1 MLRRLAI
8 FVGGFTLEA
17 AQAVAIRG
25 EDMASDIIRALAD
38 LVAKSLIS
46 VNSKERTPIYR
57 LLDTTRAYAMEKLV
71 ESGEL
76 AATARSPRRTLS
88 RGPGPRRRRCGDH
101 GAQGLALDL
110 RAPDRQRAKG
120 HRLGLLGR
128 RRSDAG
134 RGAHR
139 GRPAAL
145 DAPVAHER
153 VPVTR
158 RPVVVGVDLARTA
171 QSPPGTP
178 VPACA
183 GCRAPQHRGV
193 RSGDRDR
200 AERSAE
206 DRRGSQ
212 RYRLQAPCAVVP
224 MVPRPQ
230 LRRLPR
236 SPGPRRPVL
245 RSLEGAHAILSI
257 P

>member
-1 MLRRLAI
+1 MRWRSSSKAENLRRRPVATPSTIAWVLVRA
-8 FVGGFTLEA
+8 GGDAEPWSSGTGSRPTRAQIDNVRRALDWAFSVNGDPMLGVALTEA
-17 AQAVAIRG
+17 A
-25 EDMASDIIRALAD
+25 
-38 LVAKSLIS
+38 
-46 VNSKERTPIYR
+46 
-57 LLDTTRAYAMEKLV
+57 
-71 ESGEL
+71 
-76 AATARSPRRTLS
+76 
-88 RGPGPRRRRCGDH
+88 
-101 GAQGLALDL
+101 
-110 RAPDRQRAKG
+110 
-120 HRLGLLGR
+120 
-128 RRSDAG
+128 
-134 RGAHR
+134 
-139 GRPAAL
+139 PAAL

-158 RPVVVGVDLARTA
+158 RPVAVGVDLAHPA

-193 RSGDRDR
+193 RSGDRDC

-212 RYRLQAPCAVVP
+212 RYRLQAPCPVVP

-236 SPGPRRPVL
+236 RPDPRRPVL
-245 RSLEGAHAILSI
+245 RRFRRSHAILSI